1 MTTLASKLRPT
12 FQAQSRPFY
21 VLLGLTLLLLAYGL
35 AMVGSASAVGSF
47 KASASASDTFV
58 RQLSFAAL
66 GLAGLV
72 AAASM
77 PLGFYRRIAGT
88 ALFATLAAQLYT
100 VFFGQSIGGNT
111 NWINVFGYSV
121 QPSEF
126 LKLSLII
133 SMALLL
139 AKVGESDTSD
149 RRLWLNMVVIGGL
162 AILLVAVGGNDLG
175 TGLVMAMVFG
185 GMLLLGGMPWGYWL
199 GLVGSGLAAVA
210 LLISASASRRSRI
223 TAWLN
228 PTEADRLGVQWQFEH
243 GTWAL
248 AAGGWFGTGLGR
260 SKLKWSWIPE
270 VHNDFIF
277 AIIGEEMGLV
287 GAGLLI
293 LAFFGFG
300 LTLFTIA
307 RRQTDIFA
315 RNIVIGVML
324 WLTLQAFVNIGVVLG
339 WLPVLGV
346 TLPFV
351 SAGGSSLI
359 ANLIAVGLVLAVERH
374 RVRNPLGGS
383 R

>member
-1 MTTLASKLRPT
+1 
-12 FQAQSRPFY
+12 
-21 VLLGLTLLLLAYGL
+21 
-35 AMVGSASAVGSF
+35 
-47 KASASASDTFV
+47 
-58 RQLSFAAL
+58 
-66 GLAGLV
+66 
-72 AAASM
+72 
-77 PLGFYRRIAGT
+77 
-88 ALFATLAAQLYT
+88 
-100 VFFGQSIGGNT
+100 
-111 NWINVFGYSV
+111 
-121 QPSEF
+121 
-126 LKLSLII
+126 
-133 SMALLL
+133 
-139 AKVGESDTSD
+139 
-149 RRLWLNMVVIGGL
+149 VV
-162 AILLVAVGGNDLG
+162 
-175 TGLVMAMVFG
+175 G

-210 LLISASASRRSRI
+210 LLISTSASRRSRI
-223 TAWLN
+223 SAWLN

-277 AIIGEEMGLV
+277 AVIGEEMGLV
-287 GAGLLI
+287 GAGFLI
-293 LAFFGFG
+293 LLFFALG

-315 RNIVIGVML
+315 RNIVVGVML

-359 ANLIAVGLVLAVERH
+359 ANLIAVGLVLAVERN
-374 RVRNPLGGS
+374 RVRNPLGGG

>member
-21 VLLGLTLLLLAYGL
+21 VLLGLTLLLLAFGL

-47 KASASASDTFV
+47 KASASASETFF
-58 RQLSFAAL
+58 RQLSFAAV

-88 ALFATLAAQLYT
+88 ALFVTLAAQLYT

-126 LKLSLII
+126 LKLSLILSI
-133 SMALLL
+133 PLLL
-139 AKVGESDTSD
+139 AKIGESQTPEP
-149 RRLWLNMVVIGGL
+149 RLWFNMSLLGAF

-175 TGLVMAMVFG
+175 TGLVMAMVLG

-199 GLVGSGLAAVA
+199 GLMSAGVAGVA
-210 LLISASASRRSRI
+210 LLISISASRRSRI
-223 TAWLN
+223 SAWLN

-277 AIIGEEMGLV
+277 AVIGEEMGLI
-287 GAGLLI
+287 GAGFLI
-293 LAFFGFG
+293 LLFFALG

-307 RRQTDIFA
+307 RRQNDVFG

-324 WLTLQAFVNIGVVLG
+324 WLPLQAFVNIGVVLG

-359 ANLIAVGLVLAVERH
+359 ANLVAVGLVLAVERH
-374 RVRNPLGGS
+374 RVKNPLGGS
-383 R
+383 Q

>member
-12 FQAQSRPFY
+12 FQAQSRLFY
-21 VLLGLTLLLLAYGL
+21 ILLGLTLLLLAYGL

-47 KASASASDTFV
+47 KASASASETFV
-58 RQLSFAAL
+58 RQLSFAAV
-66 GLAGLV
+66 GLIGLV

-77 PLGFYRRIAGT
+77 PVGFYRRIAGT
-88 ALFATLAAQLYT
+88 ALLVTLAAQVYT
-100 VFFGQSIGGNT
+100 VLFGQSIGGNT

-133 SMALLL
+133 SIALLL
-139 AKVGESDTSD
+139 AKIGESVAVD
-149 RRLWLNMVVIGGL
+149 RRLWLNMTVIGGI

-175 TGLVMAMVFG
+175 TGLVMAMVVG

-199 GLVGSGLAAVA
+199 GLGGSGLAAVA
-210 LLISASASRRSRI
+210 LLVSTSASRRSRI
-223 TAWLN
+223 SAWLN

-277 AIIGEEMGLV
+277 AVIGEEMGLL
-287 GAGLLI
+287 GAGFLI
-293 LAFFGFG
+293 LLFFALG
-300 LTLFTIA
+300 LTLFTIG
-307 RRQTDIFA
+307 RRQTDVFA
-315 RNIVIGVML
+315 RNVVIGVML

-359 ANLIAVGLVLAVERH
+359 ASLIAVGLVLAVERH
-374 RVRNPLGGS
+374 RVRNPLGGG

>member
-21 VLLGLTLLLLAYGL
+21 VLLGLTIVLLAYGL
-35 AMVGSASAVGSF
+35 AMVGSASAVDSF
-47 KASASASDTFV
+47 KASASASDTFI

-66 GLAGLV
+66 GLTGMV

-77 PLGFYRRIAGT
+77 PMGFYRRLAGT
-88 ALFATLAAQLYT
+88 ALLVTMGAQLYT

-133 SMALLL
+133 SISLLL
-139 AKVGESDTSD
+139 AKVGESVAVD
-149 RRLWLNMVVIGGL
+149 RRLWLNMTVIGGI

-175 TGLVMAMVFG
+175 TGLVMAMVVG

-199 GLVGSGLAAVA
+199 GIVGSGLAAVA
-210 LLISASASRRSRI
+210 LLISTSASRRSRI
-223 TAWLN
+223 SAWLN

-277 AIIGEEMGLV
+277 AVIGEEMGLL
-287 GAGLLI
+287 GAGFLI
-293 LAFFGFG
+293 LLFFALG
-300 LTLFTIA
+300 LTLFTVA

-374 RVRNPLGGS
+374 RVRNPLGGG

>member
-12 FQAQSRPFY
+12 FQAQSRLFY
-21 VLLGLTLLLLAYGL
+21 ILLGLTLLLLAYGL

-47 KASASASDTFV
+47 KASASASETFV
-58 RQLSFAAL
+58 RQLSFAAV
-66 GLAGLV
+66 GLIGLV

-77 PLGFYRRIAGT
+77 PVGFYRRIAGT
-88 ALFATLAAQLYT
+88 ALLVTLAAQVYT
-100 VFFGQSIGGNT
+100 LLFGQSIGGNT

-133 SMALLL
+133 SIALLL
-139 AKVGESDTSD
+139 AKIGESVAVD
-149 RRLWLNMVVIGGL
+149 RRLWLNMTVIGGI

-175 TGLVMAMVFG
+175 TGLVMAMVVG

-199 GLVGSGLAAVA
+199 GLGGSGLAAVA
-210 LLISASASRRSRI
+210 LLVSTSASRRSRI
-223 TAWLN
+223 SAWLN

-277 AIIGEEMGLV
+277 AVIGEEMGLL
-287 GAGLLI
+287 GAGFLI
-293 LAFFGFG
+293 LLFFALG
-300 LTLFTIA
+300 LTLFTIG
-307 RRQTDIFA
+307 RRQTDVFA
-315 RNIVIGVML
+315 RNVVIGVML

-359 ANLIAVGLVLAVERH
+359 ASLIAVGLVLAVERH
-374 RVRNPLGGS
+374 RVRNPLGGG